1 MKKKIAFVI
10 ATFMIGG
17 QEKALISMLNEIPRD
32 KYDITILTLFDEGEF
47 KAFVP
52 DWVRIKVIPRDNFNV
67 KKNMIENMKKLRI
80 IKLVEDLYYIIN
92 LKLSK
97 TKARQNYYSAKLSRE
112 ITDEYDVIIH
122 YHSTESYLLH
132 YIAYKMKANAKI
144 AWIHSDI
151 SNNMKIDN
159 KIFNDIYSKYDKIFS
174 VSQASLDKFIQIFP
188 QYKYKTE
195 IFYNIID
202 SNQIR
207 ELSLNG
213 EGFGDNFKGKRI
225 LTVGRLC
232 IDKGQELIPDIVKML
247 IKDGYDIKWYLIG
260 EGDTRSIL
268 ERSICNYELQDKL
281 ILLGSRINP
290 YTYMRDCDIYVQPSV
305 SEGLCITLTEARC
318 FNKPIVATDFNGA
331 KEQIEDGKTGYIV
344 SINDKE
350 QIYDAIK
357 RLLDDENITNIFSN
371 NLSDEDPSTIEEL
384 EKLYR
389 FVDNI

>member
-1 MKKKIAFVI
+1 M
-10 ATFMIGG
+10 
-17 QEKALISMLNEIPRD
+17 
-32 KYDITILTLFDEGEF
+32 
-47 KAFVP
+47 
-52 DWVRIKVIPRDNFNV
+52 
-67 KKNMIENMKKLRI
+67 
-80 IKLVEDLYYIIN
+80 
-92 LKLSK
+92 
-97 TKARQNYYSAKLSRE
+97 
-112 ITDEYDVIIH
+112 
-122 YHSTESYLLH
+122 
-132 YIAYKMKANAKI
+132 
-144 AWIHSDI
+144 
-151 SNNMKIDN
+151 
-159 KIFNDIYSKYDKIFS
+159 
-174 VSQASLDKFIQIFP
+174 
-188 QYKYKTE
+188 
-195 IFYNIID
+195 
-202 SNQIR
+202 
-207 ELSLNG
+207 
-213 EGFGDNFKGKRI
+213 
-225 LTVGRLC
+225 TVGRLC